1 MKKKLKYFFLIAVL
15 IAAVFAWLLFSSA
28 TTFDT
33 KSKFIY
39 VRKNQSVQQQVQQQL
54 SESISSNGLF
64 NLLASSLNV
73 WQRVKPGRFEI
84 KKDASLFDIIRMFR
98 NNTQS
103 PVKFTINFIRTN
115 EDLAKLV
122 GKNFETDSTSF
133 MNFISSKDSLSHF
146 GVDTNTLMSLVIPD
160 TYFINWT
167 SPPKTILTRLQDAS
181 DNFWKKN
188 NRLQLAHDKG
198 FTPLQIYIIASITEQ
213 ETNMADDKGKVAS
226 VYINRLKQNMAL
238 AADPTIKFALRDFG
252 LKRILYEHLKVQSPY
267 NTYLNKGLPPGPICT
282 PSAETIDAVLHAPE
296 TDYLFF
302 VANADLSGYSHFSNN
317 FAEHQ
322 QYAKLYQQAIDSL
335 FRNKK

>member
-39 VRKNQSVQQQVQQQL
+39 VRKTQSVQQQVQQQL

-122 GKNFETDSTSF
+122 GKNFETDSTS
-133 MNFISSKDSLSHF
+133 
-146 GVDTNTLMSLVIPD
+146 
-160 TYFINWT
+160 
-167 SPPKTILTRLQDAS
+167 
-181 DNFWKKN
+181 
-188 NRLQLAHDKG
+188 
-198 FTPLQIYIIASITEQ
+198 
-213 ETNMADDKGKVAS
+213 
-226 VYINRLKQNMAL
+226 
-238 AADPTIKFALRDFG
+238 
-252 LKRILYEHLKVQSPY
+252 
-267 NTYLNKGLPPGPICT
+267 
-282 PSAETIDAVLHAPE
+282 
-296 TDYLFF
+296 
-302 VANADLSGYSHFSNN
+302 
-317 FAEHQ
+317 
-322 QYAKLYQQAIDSL
+322 
-335 FRNKK
+335 